1 MPQTERAAGKAQRRS
16 GAESSRKMLHLLL
29 AFNERR
35 HTRTAA
41 DLARALD
48 MPQSSVYRYLSV
60 LRDTGMVEDV
70 GAGEYRL
77 TWLFVGLARA
87 ARAAGDTLESTA
99 RPVLDSIAAAGGE
112 TTLLIKRVGW
122 NAMCIDR
129 VESPHPVRLQFDPG
143 QPMTLHRGSAARVL
157 LASMPAADRDRYLAS
172 VTGLTPAERDQIESD
187 VDTVART
194 GWVESFGEVDEG
206 IWGASALIRRQGE
219 PLAAIGVAGPL
230 FRLQQA
236 DRMKIINLLVSGA
249 AEIAAALERG
259 PGSGAA
265 RGFSSHI
272 ADG

>member
-1 MPQTERAAGKAQRRS
+1 MPRAQSTSATGAGTERRRS

-29 AFNERR
+29 AFNERQ
-35 HTRTAA
+35 HTRSAA
-41 DLARALD
+41 ELAQALD
-48 MPQSSVYRYLSV
+48 MPLSSVYRYLSV
-60 LRDTGMVEDV
+60 LRDTGMIEDV
-70 GAGEYRL
+70 APGEYRL

-87 ARAAGDTLESTA
+87 ARAAGDTLESIA
-99 RPVLDSIAAAGGE
+99 RPVLDSVAAAGGE
-112 TTLLIKRVGW
+112 TALLVKRVGW
-122 NAMCIDR
+122 SAMCIDR

-157 LASMPAADRDRYLAS
+157 LASMPAAERRGYLES
-172 VTGLTPAERDQIESD
+172 VTDLAPAEREQIESD

-236 DRMKIINLLVSGA
+236 DRTRVIALLVSGA
-249 AEIAAALERG
+249 AEISTALEKG
-259 PGSGAA
+259 EPPTL
-265 RGFSSHI
+265 
-272 ADG
+272 